1 MAQCIWYHLK
11 VLKTTFCLFTFPFR
25 QVSIKK
31 QASTDSFFYFIART
45 TCEHI
50 FSFPSGAGIGFW
62 RDLTACSSTPPDQRP
77 SDQTAPGPLL
87 ARFCRQKKRRISMLN
102 TICIPDT
109 RCGSVE
115 SFPDY
120 PACQPD
126 FVVGPAGTQGV
137 THTTIQRR

>member
-1 MAQCIWYHLK
+1 MGNAIWYHLK
-11 VLKTTFCLFTFPFR
+11 VLKTTFCLFTFRFA

-31 QASTDSFFYFIART
+31 QASTDSFFYFMPGA

-50 FSFPSGAGIGFW
+50 FSFPSGAGIGFCVT
-62 RDLTACSSTPPDQRP
+62 LTACSSTPPDQRP
-77 SDQTAPGPLL
+77 SDQTRLVPLL
-87 ARFCRQKKRRISMLN
+87 ARFCRQKKRRISML
-102 TICIPDT
+102 TLFCIPDT

-120 PACQPD
+120 LPAQPD

-137 THTTIQRR
+137 THTRFRRR